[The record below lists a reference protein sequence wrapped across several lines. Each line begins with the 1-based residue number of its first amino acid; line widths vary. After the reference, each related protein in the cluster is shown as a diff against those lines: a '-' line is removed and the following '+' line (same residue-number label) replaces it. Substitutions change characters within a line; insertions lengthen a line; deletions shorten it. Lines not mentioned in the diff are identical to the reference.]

1 MQLFWENGK
10 LRTAHEFLEL
20 LVDQE
25 PEMRVLDVGA
35 QVLGRTNCQFA
46 AAWLELKPDAKAA
59 IYFNE
64 DVELLVPTQEGTT
77 QLLLESIFPRNV

>member
-46 AAWLELKPDAKAA
+46 AA
-59 IYFNE
+59 
-64 DVELLVPTQEGTT
+64 
-77 QLLLESIFPRNV
+77 